1 MNMTTVNC
9 GDRIANRSVYV
20 HYSQLHQ
27 QNGTVLSRRKREGLT
42 LKSQLLMV
50 ETALA
55 VVRVLSGLISA
66 G

>member
-1 MNMTTVNC
+1 MTTVNC
-9 GDRIANRSVYV
+9 GDSIANTSVYA
-20 HYSQLHQ
+20 HYSQLRQ
-27 QNGTVLSRRKREGLT
+27 ENGTIPSRRKREGLT
-42 LKSQLLMV
+42 LKSQLLIV